1 VPFVSR
7 YDWLLFLHVLSA
19 FALVSALVLYSALI
33 AALWN
38 RDVPSEAVRIFRI
51 QRVGDILVAVG
62 SIGVLVFGIWLAIDV
77 DGYEVWDGWV
87 IAALVLWLIMGALG
101 SRTGRLYNAARDR
114 AIALVRDGSN
124 APSAELR
131 ALIQDRRALW
141 LHVAGI
147 VTVVLLLIDM
157 IFKPGA

>member
-19 FALVSALVLYSALI
+19 FALVSAFVLYSALI

>member
-1 VPFVSR
+1 VSR

-19 FALVSALVLYSALI
+19 FALVAAFVLYSALI

-38 RDVPSEAVRIFRI
+38 KDVPSEAVRIFRI
-51 QRVGDILVAVG
+51 QRVGDVLVGVG

-101 SRTGRLYNAARDR
+101 SRTGKLYNAARDR
-114 AIALVRDGSN
+114 AVALVRDGSN

-131 ALIQDRRALW
+131 ALVQDRRALW

-147 VTVVLLLIDM
+147 VTVLLLLIDM

>member
-1 VPFVSR
+1 VSR

-19 FALVSALVLYSALI
+19 FALVAAFVLYSALI

-38 RDVPSEAVRIFRI
+38 KDVPSEAVRLLRMH
-51 QRVGDILVAVG
+51 RVGDVLVAVG

-101 SRTGRLYNAARDR
+101 SRTGKLYKPARDR
-114 AIALVRDGSN
+114 TVALARDGSD

-131 ALIQDRRALW
+131 ALFQDRRALW
-141 LHVAGI
+141 LHVAGV